1 MDTEL
6 SVVGWVRSSST
17 DKEACPKQGTP
28 ELPPASID
36 IQEAYQSA
44 LMGLQPGMELQV
56 LTWLHLGDR
65 SVLQCHPK
73 GDPANPLHGVF
84 ATRSPDRPNPIGL
97 HRVRLLEVRP
107 SCLTVHPL
115 EAISGTPVVDIKPAV
130 SAGLGSP
137 WGQGVDAPT
146 GEELR
151 RTGRRAWEKGLV
163 SGFNGNLSLKRQDR
177 MVVTCAGSAK
187 GHLQPGDLVSVD
199 LESGEPSGTG
209 RMSSE
214 AGLHLAVYRTHPEAM
229 AIVHSH
235 PEHLL
240 ALSLAAPHHLAELPL
255 FEAKACRKELTT
267 LPGLPPGSSEL
278 ALAVAEAARGHRA
291 VFLYRHGLVCW
302 GTDLTEAL
310 AWSEE
315 LESLAKIQLLARGRF
330 SI

>member
-6 SVVGWVRSSST
+6 TVVGWVRASYT
-17 DKEACPKQGTP
+17 DTKTCPKQGTP
-28 ELPPASID
+28 ELPPATID
-36 IQEAYQSA
+36 IEDAYQGA
-44 LMGLQPGMELQV
+44 LMGLKPGMELQI

-97 HRVRLLEVRP
+97 HRVRLLEARD
-107 SCLTVHPL
+107 SSLMVHPL
-115 EAISGTPVVDIKPAV
+115 EAVSGTPVVDIKPVV
-130 SAGLGSP
+130 SAGPGSP
-137 WGQGVDAPT
+137 WGQGIDARN

-151 RTGRRAWEKGLV
+151 RIGRRAWEKGLV
-163 SGFNGNLSLKRQDR
+163 SGFNGNISLKRKDR
-177 MVVTCAGSAK
+177 MIVTCAGSAK
-187 GHLQPGDLVSVD
+187 GHLRPGDLVSVD
-199 LESGEPSGTG
+199 LETGEPEGPG

-214 AGLHLAVYRTHPEAM
+214 AGLHLAVYMSHSAAE

-240 ALSLAAPHHLAELPL
+240 ALSLASPNHLADLPL
-255 FEAKACRKELTT
+255 FEAKACRKALTT
-267 LPGLPPGSSEL
+267 VPGLAPGSREL
-278 ALAVAEAARGHRA
+278 ALAVAEAAREHRA
-291 VFLYRHGLVCW
+291 VFLCRHGLVCW
-302 GTDLTEAL
+302 GRDLTEAL

-315 LESLAKIQLLARGRF
+315 LESLAKIQLLAGGCS